1 MKAQQQAFVDA
12 LLGRGPAP
20 DGLRRAAAGLAV
32 YRNNLQVVSAQA
44 LGIAFP
50 RLKEALGDEDFASL
64 AWTFWR
70 AHPPESGDLGR
81 WGGALAGF
89 LVERA
94 GEDSGLPDLAR
105 LDWAL
110 HEAERAADAALDADS
125 LQCLATQSP
134 EAIRLVLRPGVSVI
148 DQSEGAVLVW
158 RLGWKGQSQP
168 LPSAEAAFMRALLAG
183 QSVAD
188 ALAAS
193 EVKGLAGEPDFD
205 FGAWLQAALQNT
217 WLLAARVTPL
227 QTPSP

>member
-12 LLGRGPAP
+12 LLGRGPEP
-20 DGLRRAAAGLAV
+20 DGLRRAAPGLAV
-32 YRNNLQVVSAQA
+32 YRNNLQALSAQA

-50 RLKEALGDEDFASL
+50 RVKEALGEDFASL
-64 AWTFWR
+64 AWTLWR

-81 WGGALAGF
+81 WGASLAGF
-89 LVERA
+89 LIDRA

-125 LQCLATQSP
+125 LQCLATESP
-134 EAIRLVLRPGVSVI
+134 ESIWLVLRPGVAVI

-158 RLGWKGQSQP
+158 RLGWKGQWRS
-168 LPSAEAAFMRALLAG
+168 LPTAEAAFVRALLAG
-183 QSVAD
+183 QSLAD

-193 EVKGLAGEPDFD
+193 EVKGLAGESDFD

-227 QTPSP
+227 SPTSP